1 MNDMNPDFKKNNL
14 LPAIIQNS
22 SSKKVLMLGWMNQES
37 YDKTLET
44 KKVWFYSR
52 TRKKLWEKGE
62 SSKNYLE
69 VDQIKLDC
77 DNDSILIFAK
87 PAGPTCHTLKESC
100 FDKSIEDSENNDFSI
115 EYLEKLIQT
124 RKIEKPK
131 NSYTTELFDEGIK
144 KISKKLGE
152 EASEVII
159 ASLAE
164 KRSDLVYESAD
175 LMYHLLVL
183 LANEEIS
190 FDEIVDEL
198 SNRHKK

>member
-100 FDKSIEDSENNDFSI
+100 FDKSIEDSENNDFNI

-190 FDEIVDEL
+190 FDEVVDEL